1 MIWKNNLKQK
11 LHEFQKCIR
20 LEEWARSLLN
30 SKWLSRFRKQQQVCP
45 WRRNANDLSVST
57 LYISLCKFP
66 YFVLFEFLKNSN
78 LKEFRFEKSFWP
90 YILLYC
96 IPFHFFLS
104 HKHFFTTFC
113 PTYSLL
119 SYPCVSDYLSCMALH
134 FKAGF

>member
-11 LHEFQKCIR
+11 LYDFQKCIR

-45 WRRNANDLSVST
+45 WRRNADDLSVTT

-96 IPFHFFLS
+96 ITFHFFFKSQAFLYYVLS
-104 HKHFFTTFC
+104 HIFSTFLPLC
-113 PTYSLL
+113 EWLFVMHGPT
-119 SYPCVSDYLSCMALH
+119 
-134 FKAGF
+134 F